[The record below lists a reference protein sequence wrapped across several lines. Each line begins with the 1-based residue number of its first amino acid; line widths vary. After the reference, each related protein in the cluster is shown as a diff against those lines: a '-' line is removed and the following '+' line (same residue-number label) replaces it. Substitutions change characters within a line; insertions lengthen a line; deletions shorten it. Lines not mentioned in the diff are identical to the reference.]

1 MHSDSFVMLH
11 TLGHNPRA
19 WLNPAPFA
27 TTPFH
32 LRGRATTTYHGY
44 MTEAD
49 LQRIT
54 SEIQAALPEVRL
66 VYLFGSEAR
75 GYARADS
82 DIDIAF
88 WAIKPIDP
96 VKRWN
101 LEQNIASIF
110 NRDVDLVDLA
120 AVGDLLRKE
129 VVEHGIRLFGD
140 PSQAIFFEIRVIKDY
155 QDYKIRVKDI
165 ETDILARTES

>member
-1 MHSDSFVMLH
+1 MLRHFVRLRA
-11 TLGHNPRA
+11 LGHNPRA
-19 WLNPAPFA
+19 WSPSASSA
-27 TTPFH
+27 TTAFH
-32 LRGRATTTYHGY
+32 LRRRTTTTYHGS
-44 MTEAD
+44 MTEVD

-54 SEIQAALPEVRL
+54 SEIKAAIPDVRL

-75 GYARADS
+75 GYAVADS

-88 WAIKPIDP
+88 WAIKPIDS

-101 LEQNIASIF
+101 LEQDIASIF

-129 VVEHGIRLFGD
+129 VIEHGIRLFGD
-140 PSQAIFFEIRVIKDY
+140 PDEAMLFEIRVIKDY
-155 QDYKIRVKDI
+155 QDYKLRVKDI
-165 ETDILARTES
+165 EADILASRSQ

>member
-1 MHSDSFVMLH
+1 L
-11 TLGHNPRA
+11 R
-19 WLNPAPFA
+19 WL
-27 TTPFH
+27 
-32 LRGRATTTYHGY
+32 ATTTYY
-44 MTEAD
+44 ELMTEPD

-54 SEIQAALPEVRL
+54 SKIRAAMPEVRL

-88 WAIKPIDP
+88 WAIKPMDS

-101 LEQNIASIF
+101 LEQEIASIF

-129 VVEHGIRLFGD
+129 VVDHGIRLFGD
-140 PSQAIFFEIRVIKDY
+140 PHEAMLFEIRVVKDY
-155 QDYKIRVKDI
+155 QDYKIRVKGI
-165 ETDILARTES
+165 EADILARTAP

>member
-1 MHSDSFVMLH
+1 MTKGSECTPTPSSLS
-11 TLGHNPRA
+11 
-19 WLNPAPFA
+19 
-27 TTPFH
+27 PFH
-32 LRGRATTTYHGY
+32 LRRLTTTTYHDS

-54 SEIQAALPEVRL
+54 SEIQAAIPDVRL

-88 WAIKPIDP
+88 WAIKPIDS
-96 VKRWN
+96 VKRWY
-101 LEQNIASIF
+101 LEQDIASIF

-129 VVEHGIRLFGD
+129 VIEHGIRLFGD
-140 PSQAIFFEIRVIKDY
+140 PNEAMLFEIRVIKDY
-155 QDYKIRVKDI
+155 QDYKVRVKDI
-165 ETDILARTES
+165 EADILARVES